1 MYASLEKASALGS
14 DNPSLPLLSQNARIR
29 CLAITVLEE
38 IHYILCLPLH
48 DKMEKML
55 HNIRSQLTDM
65 AILTNYYYVQT
76 TYLSLEWQISI
87 QNKPRIKP
95 CVIHDSAQV
104 SQIFIQS
111 VQYIKAVC

>member
-1 MYASLEKASALGS
+1 MIENGQKRLKEVRKLCLIPRYYVWNLEKASALGS

-55 HNIRSQLTDM
+55 HNIQSQLTDM
-65 AILTNYYYVQT
+65 AILTNYYYV
-76 TYLSLEWQISI
+76 
-87 QNKPRIKP
+87 
-95 CVIHDSAQV
+95 
-104 SQIFIQS
+104 
-111 VQYIKAVC
+111 

>member
-1 MYASLEKASALGS
+1 MYGTWKKQAHWVQTIPAF
-14 DNPSLPLLSQNARIR
+14 PLLSQNARIR

-65 AILTNYYYVQT
+65 AILTNYYYV
-76 TYLSLEWQISI
+76 
-87 QNKPRIKP
+87 
-95 CVIHDSAQV
+95 
-104 SQIFIQS
+104 
-111 VQYIKAVC
+111 